1 MLSVH
6 DIFGCVLVVSRQG
19 NLLPGRS
26 FNSTGNHRH
35 GRKPNQLKCRQAREQ
50 ADMGWALRCRP
61 HRGLSSCANA
71 AGRRRGT
78 VFTARD
84 VKITR
89 TTQLGF
95 SASAAGIACFRW
107 RSAGQQEGRTGY
119 MSKDKIL
126 QSLGAGARPSIV
138 EAGDWAAAKAVGA

>member
-1 MLSVH
+1 
-6 DIFGCVLVVSRQG
+6 
-19 NLLPGRS
+19 
-26 FNSTGNHRH
+26 
-35 GRKPNQLKCRQAREQ
+35 
-50 ADMGWALRCRP
+50 MGWALWCRP

-107 RSAGQQEGRTGY
+107 RRAGQQEGRTGY
-119 MSKDKIL
+119 MSKDKIP
-126 QSLGAGARPSIV
+126 QALGAGGRPSIV
-138 EAGDWAAAKAVGA
+138 EVGDWAAAKAVGA